1 MKIKIA
7 SNPYEQ
13 KITYSKYDEQT
24 GEYNQITSADSS
36 TSKLLSSD
44 FVKCFFP
51 FKAKDILNQLVDEY
65 AIKGKL
71 DVVFEGASDEYAEL
85 LEVKEIE
92 QKFSDVQITKG
103 ERYLE
108 DGRDV
113 INEINEIFKIV
124 EPIVRDS
131 VPNNESINK
140 NLKKYSDASNDIIP
154 ICVIG
159 TTSVGKSTFINSLI
173 GAEYLPQDNGRCTA
187 KIYKIMKSKDTDR
200 AFVKFDY
207 DEETIIIY
215 FKSDYEITGNLSNE
229 FKEELSEILNS
240 DANITLSKKITN
252 LLKYL
257 NTYNEI
263 HETKSISD
271 LIELEVPFNSKVFE
285 KSNNPFVI
293 FDTPGSNDAEHA
305 KDLELLKQQMKD
317 LTNGLPIFISDYNG
331 LTTTDNDRLIEELQS
346 INELDQR
353 FTILV
358 VNKADDSMDP
368 SVPWGKTEELM
379 EKSKYIPK
387 KLATKGLQGIYFI
400 SSIMGLGYKNNGSFI
415 AEKNSRIYKNNVNV
429 FDGSSTE
436 FTPFNL
442 YKFNIIPSQHKIK
455 FESNIPAEINPIYLN
470 SGLFSIENEIE
481 IYANKYSAYNK
492 CQQSRLFLEKIFN
505 ETEEEIE
512 KQTEVIRIQND
523 QMKSNFDTEKQKL
536 IDSMDTQI
544 SEKKLEFNETRTT
557 QVNNILDKNEEFF
570 DKIKLKEIEE
580 DIYKNFVK
588 EFSIDDTKEKLNE
601 SKQNTSNTFK
611 DDISTIKDDF
621 INQIKN
627 QSSFKNVLQ
636 SLSENIEKAFENLSE
651 NVKEDKE
658 NKRKLNKGKLR
669 AEANSYKKALMQFK
683 EMYDKVAL
691 NKQENIFSESKTYWE
706 SKSESLKN
714 DLIKIVVLSTALAD
728 EQKEL
733 LKEIIGKYEP
743 IILEKSPMKD
753 LENNKYKS
761 FLSKRI
767 NIAKLSTS
775 FNKLM
780 RSSVNSLYEKTMR
793 EHSQVFE
800 TWVQNLYDVIVLNIG
815 GMNPTLKLYLDKIN
829 ELTERKQQL
838 ENNCEI
844 LKEQTSLIIDLIS
857 WKEL

>member
-71 DVVFEGASDEYAEL
+71 DVVFEGSPDEYSEL
-85 LEVKEIE
+85 LEVKKIE
-92 QKFSDVQITKG
+92 QKFSDVHISKG

-131 VPNNESINK
+131 VPNNESISK

-187 KIYKIMKSKDTDR
+187 KIYKIMKSKYTDR

-207 DEETIIIY
+207 DEETITIN
-215 FKSDYEITGNLSNE
+215 FKSDYEIMGKLTNQ

-240 DANITLSKKITN
+240 DACITLSKKITN

-271 LIELEVPFNSKVFE
+271 LIELEIPFHSEVFE

-400 SSIMGLGYKNNGSFI
+400 SSIMGLGYKNNGIFI
-415 AEKNSRIYKNNVNV
+415 AEKKSRIYKNNVNV
-429 FDGSSTE
+429 FDGTSTE

-442 YKFNIIPSQHKIK
+442 YKFNIIPSQHKVM
-455 FESNIPAEINPIYLN
+455 FESNIPEEINPVYLN
-470 SGLFSIENEIE
+470 S
-481 IYANKYSAYNK
+481 
-492 CQQSRLFLEKIFN
+492 
-505 ETEEEIE
+505 
-512 KQTEVIRIQND
+512 
-523 QMKSNFDTEKQKL
+523 
-536 IDSMDTQI
+536 
-544 SEKKLEFNETRTT
+544 
-557 QVNNILDKNEEFF
+557 
-570 DKIKLKEIEE
+570 
-580 DIYKNFVK
+580 
-588 EFSIDDTKEKLNE
+588 
-601 SKQNTSNTFK
+601 
-611 DDISTIKDDF
+611 
-621 INQIKN
+621 
-627 QSSFKNVLQ
+627 
-636 SLSENIEKAFENLSE
+636 
-651 NVKEDKE
+651 
-658 NKRKLNKGKLR
+658 
-669 AEANSYKKALMQFK
+669 
-683 EMYDKVAL
+683 
-691 NKQENIFSESKTYWE
+691 
-706 SKSESLKN
+706 
-714 DLIKIVVLSTALAD
+714 
-728 EQKEL
+728 
-733 LKEIIGKYEP
+733 
-743 IILEKSPMKD
+743 
-753 LENNKYKS
+753 
-761 FLSKRI
+761 
-767 NIAKLSTS
+767 
-775 FNKLM
+775 
-780 RSSVNSLYEKTMR
+780 
-793 EHSQVFE
+793 
-800 TWVQNLYDVIVLNIG
+800 
-815 GMNPTLKLYLDKIN
+815 
-829 ELTERKQQL
+829 
-838 ENNCEI
+838 
-844 LKEQTSLIIDLIS
+844 
-857 WKEL
+857 

>member
-1 MKIKIA
+1 MKIKIT

-13 KITYSKYDEQT
+13 IITYSMYDEQT
-24 GEYNQITSADSS
+24 GEYNQITSTDSS
-36 TSKLLSSD
+36 NSKLLSSD

-65 AIKGKL
+65 AIEV
-71 DVVFEGASDEYAEL
+71 DVVFEGTSDEYAEL
-85 LEVKEIE
+85 LEVKKTEK
-92 QKFSDVQITKG
+92 KFSDVQISKG

-124 EPIVRDS
+124 EPIVKDS
-131 VPNNESINK
+131 VPNNDSINR
-140 NLKKYSDASNDIIP
+140 NLKKYSDASNDVIP

-187 KIYKIMKSKDTDR
+187 KIYKIMKSKYTDR

-207 DEETIIIY
+207 DEETITIN
-215 FKSDYEITGNLSNE
+215 FKSDYEIMGKLTNQ

-240 DANITLSKKITN
+240 DACNTLSKKITN

-271 LIELEVPFNSKVFE
+271 LIELEVPFHSEVFE

-400 SSIMGLGYKNNGSFI
+400 SSIMGLGYKNNGIFI

-429 FDGSSTE
+429 FDGTSTE

-442 YKFNIIPSQHKIK
+442 YKFNIIPSQHKVK
-455 FESNIPAEINPIYLN
+455 FESNIPEKINPVYLN

-481 IYANKYSAYNK
+481 TYANKYSAYNK

-512 KQTEVIRIQND
+512 KQTENIRIKKY
-523 QMKSNFDTEKQKL
+523 QMKSSFDALKQKL
-536 IDSMDTQI
+536 IDEMDSCI
-544 SEKKLEFNETRTT
+544 LEKKQEFNETRTK
-557 QVNNILDKNEEFF
+557 QVNNILDRDEEYF
-570 DKIKLKEIEE
+570 DKTELRKIEE
-580 DIYKNFVK
+580 DIYRNIAK
-588 EFSIDDTKEKLNE
+588 ELAIDYSEDRWNV
-601 SKQNTSNTFK
+601 SKQNTSNTLK
-611 DDISTIKDDF
+611 DDFSTMKDDF

-627 QSSFKNVLQ
+627 KSSFKNVLQ
-636 SLSENIEKAFENLSE
+636 SLGSNIEKTFGNLTENI
-651 NVKEDKE
+651 KEDKE
-658 NKRKLNKGKLR
+658 NKKKFNEGAFYRRIRK
-669 AEANSYKKALMQFK
+669 E
-683 EMYDKVAL
+683 
-691 NKQENIFSESKTYWE
+691 
-706 SKSESLKN
+706 
-714 DLIKIVVLSTALAD
+714 
-728 EQKEL
+728 
-733 LKEIIGKYEP
+733 
-743 IILEKSPMKD
+743 
-753 LENNKYKS
+753 
-761 FLSKRI
+761 
-767 NIAKLSTS
+767 
-775 FNKLM
+775 
-780 RSSVNSLYEKTMR
+780 
-793 EHSQVFE
+793 
-800 TWVQNLYDVIVLNIG
+800 
-815 GMNPTLKLYLDKIN
+815 
-829 ELTERKQQL
+829 
-838 ENNCEI
+838 
-844 LKEQTSLIIDLIS
+844 
-857 WKEL
+857 